1 MCIRDRGYTH
11 LQRAQPTT
19 FAHYMMAYANMLKRD
34 VSRLQDCYERMDEMP
49 LGSGA
54 LASTTYPIDRD
65 FVREQLG
72 FARLTDNSLDGVS
85 DRDYC
90 VELLSALSILMMHL
104 SRLSEEII
112 SWCSWEFKFVELD
125 DAYSVSYTHLD
136 VYKRQRYA
144 RLSPHLM
151 AARPDSRPMP
161 R

>member
-1 MCIRDRGYTH
+1 
-11 LQRAQPTT
+11 
-19 FAHYMMAYANMLKRD
+19 
-34 VSRLQDCYERMDEMP
+34 MDEMP

-65 FVREQLG
+65 FVREQLA

-125 DAYSVSYTHLD
+125 DAY
-136 VYKRQRYA
+136 
-144 RLSPHLM
+144 PP
-151 AARPDSRPMP
+151 ARPSCRRRRTRTCGELIRRKTGRVYGALTTMLTVLGAV
-161 R
+161 